1 MTQEALNQMTQEQAV
16 KDLVTPNGKKI
27 GIYHVKNS
35 SLYKAAFESGG
46 ELPPE
51 LDQMFTDTDRAYKK
65 AQSYVEK
72 RWKQAGEKEDRDAY
86 YEENPEKKRP
96 GRPKKTEA

>member
-51 LDQMFTDTDRAYKK
+51 LNQMFTDTERAYKK
-65 AQSYVEK
+65 AQSYVER
-72 RWKQAGEKEDRDAY
+72 RWKEAGQKEERDAY